1 MIGGFPV
8 RALVS
13 TSPVTKPPHR
23 GLLEALSADFGPTRT
38 LGEPSIQVIEPTAD
52 QIAELNNVKGRVALA
67 QFIVIKDN
75 DAFNHYLSMS
85 NQAVISNGG
94 HRSHNIHIDQYYSG
108 GVMSYQSIVIDVFP
122 SGQNAQRAFLSCKV
136 ERESGLLDMYSM
148 IVRPTRNPLFIVK
161 ASGFLSPIL
170 SRWLGTNVMSD
181 MPATTHGQSPE
192 KWPTPETIT
201 KFKSHDRTV
210 PFCNMNLNKYYSTEG
225 DTSGNMALL
234 KFVWVRNRLKELPG
248 AHDAVV
254 L

>member
-1 MIGGFPV
+1 
-8 RALVS
+8 
-13 TSPVTKPPHR
+13 
-23 GLLEALSADFGPTRT
+23 
-38 LGEPSIQVIEPTAD
+38 
-52 QIAELNNVKGRVALA
+52 
-67 QFIVIKDN
+67 
-75 DAFNHYLSMS
+75 MS

-122 SGQNAQRAFLSCKV
+122 SGQNAQLAFLSCKV

-161 ASGFLSPIL
+161 ALGFLSPIL

-225 DTSGNMALL
+225 DTSGNIAQQKEHNKLSAKMLPYLASVKAYPSMIAEVIGVFVGNERSQLYDEWTDILMVDYPSRQDFLNMVSNAPEGNIEIRDNCIERALMTPSTYIQQ
-234 KFVWVRNRLKELPG
+234 K
-248 AHDAVV
+248 
-254 L
+254 